1 MRLRTIK
8 LKPCSEQLVLT
19 IITALAQ
26 RFYLLRLGYFSV
38 PSGLFLNMLRNY
50 WYPRKQSITL
60 TRKYPN
66 KPGNIL
72 LIYSQAYLVFL
83 RLCSNDS
90 CCSLVFLRRILLQG
104 NLSMQDIPHRHLDQ
118 PAHSLPFDK

>member
-38 PSGLFLNMLRNY
+38 PSGLFLNMLRKY
-50 WYPRKQSITL
+50 WYPRKQSISL
-60 TRKYPN
+60 TSKYPK
-66 KPGNIL
+66 KPGNN
-72 LIYSQAYLVFL
+72 LINYSLADSVFFQ
-83 RLCSNDS
+83 LCSNDS
-90 CCSLVFLRRILLQG
+90 CCSLIFLRRILLQG
-104 NLSMQDIPHRHLDQ
+104 NLSMQDNPHRHLDQ